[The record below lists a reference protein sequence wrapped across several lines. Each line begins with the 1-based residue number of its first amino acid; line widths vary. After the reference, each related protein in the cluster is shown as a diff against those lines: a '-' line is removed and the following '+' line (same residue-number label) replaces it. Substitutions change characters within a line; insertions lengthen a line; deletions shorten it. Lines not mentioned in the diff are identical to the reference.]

1 MSAETVSESSHGE
14 FFFARPTTTDAATF
28 DRIVFIRPLE
38 AVAQP
43 IIDHNVRLIG
53 DVHELAPW
61 YRG

>member
-1 MSAETVSESSHGE
+1 M
-14 FFFARPTTTDAATF
+14 FAVIAFATF
-28 DRIVFIRPLE
+28 CRIVFIRPLE
-38 AVAQP
+38 IAVQP